1 MLETPVLKKLNELV
15 DFENVVKNVIYNPGT
30 VYMFLSATDKD
41 VHILDELSTIREGAV
56 ILQPKLKIEPK
67 YLFYAIKMAQ
77 DEFYAKYVGKAINL
91 SLHDLDFFELL
102 WHENYNA
109 QREVVLNLQSLENTI
124 KQETAT
130 IARLKNFKAG
140 MLDKMFC

>member
-91 SLHDLDFFELL
+91 SRHDLDFFELL

-140 MLDKMFC
+140 MLQKMFC

>member
-41 VHILDELSTIREGAV
+41 VHILDELSTIRDGAV
-56 ILQPKLKIEPK
+56 ILQPKLKTEPK

-91 SLHDLDFFELL
+91 SRHDLDFFELL
-102 WHENYNA
+102 WHENYND
-109 QREVVLNLQSLENTI
+109 QLEVVINLQSLEDAI
-124 KQETAT
+124 QQETAT
-130 IARLKNFKAG
+130 ITRLKNFKAG